1 MDSFRIILIS
11 VILVIP
17 FVHCLPQGY
26 FYSRPDNVFELP
38 RVESDKLTGHTGH
51 VLQKTVSFK
60 VSHEDHQPFNVYTDG
75 VFINP
80 NRPATTGYYSKGT
93 LQNDNP
99 YIINTLNG
107 NPIQNTYSSSQD
119 TNSFLNNVNNGYSQA
134 NHLSKIPPDILGAT
148 SQTTQ
153 SPSIIKHIYFH
164 VPQPDIEEN
173 VRPIKPQ
180 AKKTY
185 RIVFIKLPAQTLFN
199 SQTQSI
205 IKPSAIEEKTL
216 IYVLIKKPEEKQTIV
231 PTSHK
236 LSEHEVVFVK
246 YGENKGTRTET
257 VETPRR
263 ILSSFQDQS

>member
-11 VILVIP
+11 VILVVP
-17 FVHCLPQGY
+17 FVHCIPQGY
-26 FYSRPDNVFELP
+26 FYSRPDMAFELP
-38 RVESDKLTGHTGH
+38 RIESNKLTRHTGQ

-60 VSHEDHQPFNVYTDG
+60 VSHEAHQPFNVYADG

-80 NRPATTGYYSKGT
+80 NRPATNGYYSEGT
-93 LQNDNP
+93 LQNNNP
-99 YIINTLNG
+99 YSVDTLNG
-107 NPIQNTYSSSQD
+107 NAIQNTYSSQD
-119 TNSFLNNVNNGYSQA
+119 TNSFLNNVNNGYSPA
-134 NHLSKIPPDILGAT
+134 NQLSKIQSDILGVT

-164 VPQPDIEEN
+164 VPQPDVEEN

-199 SQTQSI
+199 SRTQSI
-205 IKPSAIEEKTL
+205 IKPSTIEEKTL
-216 IYVLIKKPEEKQTIV
+216 IYVLIKKPEEKQIIV
-231 PTSHK
+231 PKSHK

-246 YGENKGTRTET
+246 YKENMATRTET
-257 VETPRR
+257 IETPRR
-263 ILSSFQDQS
+263 ILSNFQDEI

>member
-1 MDSFRIILIS
+1 MVSFRIIIC

-17 FVHCLPQGY
+17 FVLCIPQGY

-38 RVESDKLTGHTGH
+38 RIETGKLTGHSGQ

-60 VSHEDHQPFNVYTDG
+60 VSHEAKQPFNVYADG

-80 NRPATTGYYSKGT
+80 NRPAATGFHSEGT
-93 LQNDNP
+93 LQNNNP
-99 YIINTLNG
+99 ISIYTMNG
-107 NPIQNTYSSSQD
+107 NAIQNTYAHA
-119 TNSFLNNVNNGYSQA
+119 NSFLNNLNDGYSQA
-134 NHLSKIPPDILGAT
+134 NQLSKIPSDNLGVA

-164 VPQPDIEEN
+164 VPQPEIEEY
-173 VRPIKPQ
+173 VRPNRPQ

-185 RIVFIKLPAQTLFN
+185 RILFIKLPAQTLFN

-216 IYVLIKKPEEKQTIV
+216 IYVLIKKPEEKQIIV

-246 YGENKGTRTET
+246 YRGNIGKET

-263 ILSSFQDQS
+263 IISKLEDQS